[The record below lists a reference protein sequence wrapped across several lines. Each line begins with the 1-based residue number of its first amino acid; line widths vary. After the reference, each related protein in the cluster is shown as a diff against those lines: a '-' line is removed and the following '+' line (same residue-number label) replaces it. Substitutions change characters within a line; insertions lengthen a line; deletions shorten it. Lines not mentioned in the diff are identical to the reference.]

1 MRSIV
6 KAILKKSRLDG
17 FARELYG
24 DFRTLYR
31 KITGVDKKVIEQY
44 LDQQKTRNLHLGCG
58 DNIIDGWLNSDIS
71 PESDHIISLDMANT
85 IFISSKDKINI

>member
-44 LDQQKTRNLHLGCG
+44 LDQQKTRKLHLGCG